1 MAVAAVMGDS
11 LMRITC
17 PKCQCKGL
25 IDTAPL
31 LSKARVTCVRCG
43 TAFDALMADGVVET
57 ALVTETPSAS
67 VLGQEA
73 PSESYTPVEPDEVL
87 SLPQMACEHAHQSSE
102 TTILD
107 FAGSPQAEVEPQ
119 PGCTAAPIHNG
130 SLQANGLDAEHN
142 DPLADSGEFVMPEEY
157 VPQLSREALEHH
169 GESDKYGMGVRL
181 MRVSPL
187 WLLACCFGFI
197 ALVIALNGM
206 TGAAVQ
212 VNSASSQIRPS
223 VTGNQATNQS
233 ATSQHVSAAN
243 EIAARAER
251 MERAQPEIQPTADAA
266 QSKDDAQATQLVV
279 AQPAPSATT
288 ERQPNEPALA
298 KPAPEPQAQ
307 SPSMSE
313 TAGRF
318 TLQVGSYNNPVEANE
333 HAARLQRVGF
343 AAQVVAVDL
352 PKRGIWYRVQ
362 TGRFDDRADAARY
375 GAQLHA
381 KGAAENFIISEVT
394 AH

>member
-1 MAVAAVMGDS
+1 
-11 LMRITC
+11 MRITC

-67 VLGQEA
+67 VLGLEA

-169 GESDKYGMGVRL
+169 GESDKYGMGVRQNDS
-181 MRVSPL
+181 R
-187 WLLACCFGFI
+187 WRNAI
-197 ALVIALNGM
+197 
-206 TGAAVQ
+206 
-212 VNSASSQIRPS
+212 
-223 VTGNQATNQS
+223 NQALM
-233 ATSQHVSAAN
+233 
-243 EIAARAER
+243 EIW
-251 MERAQPEIQPTADAA
+251 D
-266 QSKDDAQATQLVV
+266 
-279 AQPAPSATT
+279 
-288 ERQPNEPALA
+288 
-298 KPAPEPQAQ
+298 
-307 SPSMSE
+307 
-313 TAGRF
+313 
-318 TLQVGSYNNPVEANE
+318 
-333 HAARLQRVGF
+333 
-343 AAQVVAVDL
+343 
-352 PKRGIWYRVQ
+352 
-362 TGRFDDRADAARY
+362 TGRYHEIHFKWFGQKPEFEIPWY
-375 GAQLHA
+375 P
-381 KGAAENFIISEVT
+381 K
-394 AH
+394 